1 MDKTELQIFNE
12 HNGEKFWFCI
22 SIKVFTHDIISIF
35 SISVEMPK
43 ITKNGFF
50 LSLIMQLSIIQGSGK
65 KRREEQQRE
74 NLQKK

>member
-1 MDKTELQIFNE
+1 
-12 HNGEKFWFCI
+12 
-22 SIKVFTHDIISIF
+22 
-35 SISVEMPK
+35 MPK